1 MVVTITKEYYN
12 NVMRLHA
19 EIVDLILERATAMAL
34 MQHGRHP
41 NGTCGE
47 TDFDEEDGKLLVQFE
62 EYWCSESNYDTYHV
76 PIEYL
81 FDPDWAEKY
90 EVFLVEDGKRREE
103 EKIQRKKRERT
114 YHVVENTEEWDLQE
128 YERLK
133 AKYGGI

>member
-1 MVVTITKEYYN
+1 MNTITKEYYN
-12 NVMRLHA
+12 TVMRQHA
-19 EIVDLILERATAMAL
+19 EIVDLVLERATTMAL
-34 MQHGRHP
+34 IQYGRHP
-41 NGTCGE
+41 IGTCGE

-62 EYWCSESNYDTYHV
+62 EYWCGESNYDTYRV

-81 FDPDWAEKY
+81 FDPDWVEKY
-90 EVFLVEDGKRREE
+90 EVFLVEDAKRREE
-103 EKIQRKKRERT
+103 EKIQRKKRERV